1 MNLVE
6 LGRRIRELREKRGFK
21 QINIANA
28 LQISAQAVSKWERGE
43 NAPDIAVLLDLTKLL
58 GVSCDTLLGRG
69 ENSEDTFEATVFC
82 TSLNHFAERST
93 KIPPRDVARWANGL
107 FHLVTESVTRYDGVP
122 VKYVGDGFLGFF
134 SGPNHAHRAAQAALD
149 ARTHVPTSDLVIAL
163 HSGDV
168 FLGSVGHADYARPDI
183 IGDTVN
189 TAFLV
194 LNWVSVNVKG
204 CLGITETVAQ
214 RLEGAYTFS
223 KPSAVKIKL
232 TGRKVNVYELIAIVA
247 VERH

>member
-6 LGRRIRELREKRGFK
+6 LGRRIKQLREKRGFK
-21 QINIANA
+21 QIDIANA

-43 NAPDIAVLLDLTKLL
+43 NAPDIAVLLDLSKLL

-69 ENSEDTFEATVFC
+69 ETDDTFDATVFC
-82 TSLNHFAERST
+82 TSINHFAERST
-93 KIPPRDVARWANGL
+93 RMPPRDVARWANGI

-134 SGPNHAHRAAQAALD
+134 SGPNHARRAAQSALD
-149 ARTHVPTSDLVIAL
+149 ARTHVPTSDLVITL
-163 HSGDV
+163 HSGDI
-168 FLGSVGHADYARPDI
+168 FLGNIGHTEYARPDI

-194 LNWVSVNVKG
+194 MHWVSVNLKG
-204 CLGITETVAQ
+204 RFGITETVAQ
-214 RLEGAYTFS
+214 RLDGAYKLS
-223 KPSAVKIKL
+223 KPSVVSIKL
-232 TGRKVNVYELIAIVA
+232 TGKKMNVFELMGSGAMK
-247 VERH
+247 